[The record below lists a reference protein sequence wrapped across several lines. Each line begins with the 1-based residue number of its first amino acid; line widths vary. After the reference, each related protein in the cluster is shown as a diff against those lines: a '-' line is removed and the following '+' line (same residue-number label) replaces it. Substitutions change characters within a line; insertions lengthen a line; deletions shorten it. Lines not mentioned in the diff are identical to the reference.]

1 MARQALG
8 PGFILIL
15 LLAASL
21 AACGGKPAKTP
32 APAAQGQP
40 TRLYRTPPDV
50 GPQPRQPSSF
60 SKVVDESIRRKRLL
74 RDLDAVTR
82 DPEP

>member
-1 MARQALG
+1 MPKQASRL
-8 PGFILIL
+8 GFILIL

-21 AACGGKPAKTP
+21 AACGGKPEKAP

-40 TRLYRTPPDV
+40 TQLYRTPPEV

-60 SKVVDESIRRKRLL
+60 SKVVDESVRRKRLL
-74 RDLDAVTR
+74 RDLDGVSGGS
-82 DPEP
+82 